1 MESDSDT
8 ASISS
13 PTRNHPSH
21 SDQVRALIDLNNF
34 DGSWTSSARL
44 VKILGADFDAI
55 KHWKPAG
62 WSEMQRTTAVVVA
75 FLEVRMSG
83 EQEVWEMVV
92 EKARGWLVAG
102 LSKRAEEGV
111 EEVKGLF
118 GASV

>member
-1 MESDSDT
+1 MESDNDT
-8 ASISS
+8 HSFPS
-13 PTRNHPSH
+13 PSRAPLSH

-34 DGSWTSSARL
+34 DGSWASSAQL

-62 WSEMQRTTAVVVA
+62 WSEMQRTTTVVVA

-83 EQEVWEMVV
+83 EREVWEMVV
-92 EKARGWLVAG
+92 EKARGWLVGG
-102 LSKRAEEGV
+102 LSTEAEEGV

-118 GASV
+118 GVAF